1 MNIKEYP
8 IKELIPYENNP
19 RNNKEAV
26 EYVANSIRE
35 FGFKVPIVI
44 DKDMVIVAGHTRLLA
59 AEKLGLESVPCIVAD
74 DLTPDQIKAFRLAD
88 NKTGEFASW
97 DFEKLEFELDELSDF
112 DMEQFGFTFEDEDED
127 IQIIEDEVPEVQ
139 EKTTIQ
145 RGDVFEL
152 GNHRLMCGDATNKE
166 EIETLIN
173 GEEIDLVLTDPPYG
187 IDIISGGA
195 GTIGT
200 GNWPT
205 GKVGGGGPLRF
216 GKNRGGKTH
225 HNRQSEERSGGSI
238 RTPKEKRITEDA
250 VIASKTYR
258 AVIGDDTT
266 ETAKNNYLLVKEIS
280 KNQILFGGNYFTDF
294 LFPSKCWIVWD
305 KNNTGNF
312 ADAELAW
319 TSFDK
324 GVKLYK
330 FTWNGLVRE
339 GSREVEG
346 ITRVHPTQKPVGML
360 ANILKDFSHE
370 GDKIL
375 DCFGGSGST
384 LIACEQL
391 GRKCYMAELDPHYCD
406 VIIKRWENLTGKKAK
421 LINRS

>member
-8 IKELIPYENNP
+8 IKDLIPYENNP

-26 EYVANSIRE
+26 EYVANSIKE

-74 DLTPDQIKAFRLAD
+74 DLTPDQVKAFRLAD

-112 DMEQFGFTFEDEDED
+112 NMEQFGFTFEDEDED
-127 IQIIEDEVPEVQ
+127 IQIIEDEAPEVQ

-205 GKVGGGGPLRF
+205 GKVGGGGPLHF

-225 HNRQSEERSGGSI
+225 HNRQGEERSGGSI

-391 GRKCYMAELDPHYCD
+391 NRKCYMAELDPHYCD
-406 VIIKRWENLTGKKAK
+406 VIIQRWENLTGKKAK